1 MKWRRRVNS
10 LKGIDANGGWVE
22 DPVVVKDVI
31 KNFFEQKFKEE
42 GGDSPN
48 LDGICFNQVSATDNA
63 FLTAEFS
70 ADEIKEVVW
79 ECDGN
84 RCPGPDG
91 YNFTFLKEFWD
102 LLKEDVKKVLDDFH
116 SSGK

>member
-22 DPVVVKDVI
+22 DPIVVKDVI

-48 LDGICFNQVSATDNA
+48 LDGICFNQVSATL
-63 FLTAEFS
+63 FL
-70 ADEIKEVVW
+70 
-79 ECDGN
+79 
-84 RCPGPDG
+84 
-91 YNFTFLKEFWD
+91 
-102 LLKEDVKKVLDDFH
+102 LLNSVQMKLRKLYGSVMVTDARGQMDIILLF
-116 SSGK
+116 